1 MRNRS
6 QVSLP
11 TLVHTELVALGTV
24 RGPWLLVAATVLGT
38 AVPALLHVL
47 DAGRRGAPSIGT
59 SGAMLAVLDTASNGS
74 RIALLLGVLTVT
86 AEFRHNTATVMF
98 LHLPRRTR
106 VILAKA
112 LTVAL
117 VGAGVGVLDLAVA
130 LAVGLPSGAVPR
142 SLLNSDIALH
152 ALGQAL
158 TCPLYA
164 LLGLG
169 VGALLIHQP
178 LGVVLPL
185 AWLLVVESLVL
196 DLLPHGTDRW
206 ALAGVTAALSYAPDE
221 IALPILV
228 GGLTLAGYALLLLS
242 LGAAR
247 VAHRDIT

>member
-6 QVSLP
+6 EVSLLA
-11 TLVHTELVALGTV
+11 LVRTELVALGTV
-24 RGPWLLVAATVLGT
+24 RGPWLLVAATVVGT

-47 DAGRRGAPSIGT
+47 DAGTRGAPSIGT
-59 SGAMLAVLDTASNGS
+59 SGAMLAVLDTAGNGS
-74 RIALLLGVLTVT
+74 RIALLLGVLTLT
-86 AEFRHNTATVMF
+86 AEFRHNTVTVLF

-112 LTVAL
+112 VTVAL

-130 LAVGLPSGAVPR
+130 LAVGLPSGAVPW
-142 SLLNSDIALH
+142 SVLNGDIALH

-158 TCPLYA
+158 IYPVYA

-185 AWLLVVESLVL
+185 AWLLVVEGLVL

-206 ALAGVTAALSYAPDE
+206 GLAGLTAALSYAPDE
-221 IALPILV
+221 LVLPILV
-228 GGLTLAGYALLLLS
+228 GGLALAGYAVLLLS
-242 LGAAR
+242 LGTAR
-247 VAHRDIT
+247 VARRDIT